1 MQYKKIN
8 LRYIINILLLISFN
22 VYSQNDNRVRIDGV
36 SAVVGDYVILNSD
49 IDKAFLEMESEGI
62 SLSGVS
68 RCDILE
74 KLMKDKLYTHHAIQD
89 SIEVSDSEIY
99 DYVDQSINFFSEQLG
114 SLEKALE
121 FYNKPDEATF
131 RDELFKLNKEQKLS
145 SLMQSEIV
153 EKVEITPEEVKQ
165 FFESIPK
172 IKYLFL
178 VRN

>member
-8 LRYIINILLLISFN
+8 LKFIINLLLIICFN
-22 VYSQNDNRVRIDGV
+22 LHSQNDNRVRIDGV

-62 SLSGVS
+62 SIQGVS

-99 DYVDQSINFFSEQLG
+99 DYVDQSINFF
-114 SLEKALE
+114 
-121 FYNKPDEATF
+121 
-131 RDELFKLNKEQKLS
+131 LS
-145 SLMQSEIV
+145 NWV
-153 EKVEITPEEVKQ
+153 V
-165 FFESIPK
+165 
-172 IKYLFL
+172 
-178 VRN
+178 